1 MSTIL
6 SAKKSY
12 VTLGVN
18 PNVSALLGAE
28 YEGLEWNDT
37 ESLSAARE
45 KALIKGI
52 PPVEGG
58 LERWIDELRTQA
70 DVAMNQLIHIPVY
83 GCKY

>member
-37 ESLSAARE
+37 PDLAAARE
-45 KALIKGI
+45 AALVKGI
-52 PPVEGG
+52 PSKAGG
-58 LERWIDELRTQA
+58 LDEWLAPLKEKAECALAELAFTGSWRR
-70 DVAMNQLIHIPVY
+70 V
-83 GCKY
+83 